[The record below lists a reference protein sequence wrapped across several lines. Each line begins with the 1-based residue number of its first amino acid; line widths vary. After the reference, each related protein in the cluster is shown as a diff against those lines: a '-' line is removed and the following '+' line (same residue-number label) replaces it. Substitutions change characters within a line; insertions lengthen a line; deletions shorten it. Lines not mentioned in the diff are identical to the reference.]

1 MPRRETGGLKPQ
13 AQRSGGGHR
22 KPKAVKDSI
31 EKRVTEKLDLTMND
45 LGHVDIYR
53 SRMTV
58 AAMAMNALKLV
69 SVLQHRVAAPLYS
82 FSFPKKF
89 PVRRRHLQ
97 VSRSNSAGKRRSDPG
112 GMSASILASA
122 GASPGQFASNARSA
136 RSLPQDNPSLSA
148 EVPRRSW
155 AWPGS
160 SRTSIRLPSASVS
173 AVILVVT
180 PP

>member
-1 MPRRETGGLKPQ
+1 M
-13 AQRSGGGHR
+13 AAVIA

-45 LGHVDIYR
+45 LGRVDIYR

-58 AAMAMNALKLV
+58 AAREMNALKLV
-69 SVLQHRVAAPLYS
+69 SVLQQRAVIPLYS

-89 PVRRRHLQ
+89 PIRWRHLQ

-112 GMSASILASA
+112 GMTASIPASA
-122 GASPGQFASNARSA
+122 GASPGQFASKARSA
-136 RSLPQDNPSLSA
+136 RSLPQDSPSLSTA
-148 EVPRRSW
+148 VPRRSW

-160 SRTSIRLPSASVS
+160 SRQSVRLPSVLVS
-173 AVILVVT
+173 AMIWVL
-180 PP
+180 PPPRERPMA